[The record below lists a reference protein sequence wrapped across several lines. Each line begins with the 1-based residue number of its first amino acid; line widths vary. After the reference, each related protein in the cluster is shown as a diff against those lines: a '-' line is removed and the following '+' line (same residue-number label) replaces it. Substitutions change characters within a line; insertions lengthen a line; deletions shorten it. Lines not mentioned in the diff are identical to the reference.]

1 MNERHLSYPMML
13 CLLAPMVLALPFAMD
28 IYVPAIPHITTLL
41 HATHTQ
47 MQLTLNLFMLVSGFM
62 QMLVG
67 PITDRFGRRRVT
79 LVLAMLFGLGSAM
92 CAATNTFLWLLV
104 GRVIQAT
111 GSCGLLA
118 MGSTI
123 ARDLY
128 DGNTLARTSSYL
140 NMIIAFSPLFAPFIG
155 SQIDLRWGWRWV
167 FLSLVGLASLI
178 LYMTI
183 NHLPETLP
191 ATYRM
196 KNWHGLTEHYR
207 SLLMDQGFLFYSM
220 AGMFGLTSIFLFCAI
235 SPVILMVVLK
245 TPERL
250 YGFYFAFM
258 GLSFFFGSLLCSR
271 LVDHLG
277 IYRTTMIGFML
288 SLLGGIWMITWIM
301 VTGLSVYNFCVP
313 MLVIG
318 IGGSCSM
325 SSGAAGAVQHF
336 KHISGIASALCT
348 GSRFLFAALAGL
360 AISPFVTSAMP
371 LGLLAMAMS
380 IVGLLVF
387 TLKQEKLLLP

>member
-1 MNERHLSYPMML
+1 MNHRRPSYLMML
-13 CLLAPMVLALPFAMD
+13 GLLAPMALALPFAMD
-28 IYVPAIPHITTLL
+28 IYVPAIPHMTTLL

-47 MQLTLNLFMLVSGFM
+47 MQLTLNLFMLVSGLM

-79 LVLAMLFGLGSAM
+79 LVLAMLFGFGSAM
-92 CAATNTFLWLLV
+92 CAGTHSFLWLLM
-104 GRVIQAT
+104 GRVVQAT

-118 MGSTI
+118 MGFTI

-128 DGNTLARTSSYL
+128 DGNILARTSSYL

-178 LYMTI
+178 VYLVI
-183 NHLPETLP
+183 QHLPETLP
-191 ATYRM
+191 AKYRM
-196 KNWHGLTEHYR
+196 KNWRGLTQHYQ
-207 SLLMDQGFLFYSM
+207 SLLIDQGFLFYSL
-220 AGMFGLTSIFLFCAI
+220 AGMFGLTYIFLFCAM
-235 SPVILMVVLK
+235 SPVIIMVVLK
-245 TPERL
+245 TPEHL

-271 LVDHLG
+271 LVEHWG
-277 IYRTTMIGFML
+277 IYRTTMIGFLL
-288 SLLGGIWMITWIM
+288 SLLGGIWMIGWILIS
-301 VTGLSVYNFCVP
+301 GLSIYNFCVP
-313 MLVIG
+313 MLMIG

-325 SSGAAGAVQHF
+325 SAGAAGAVHHF
-336 KHISGIASALCT
+336 KHIAGIASALCT

-360 AISPFVTSAMP
+360 AVSPFVTSAMP
-371 LGLLAMAMS
+371 LGLLAIGMS
-380 IVGLLVF
+380 VVGLLAF
-387 TLKQEKLLLP
+387 KLKQKQLVIR